1 MGLVLV
7 APAANGAEETMYV
20 QAVKIELKGAPQMNA
35 AKVADLK
42 RGDELKVIKKD
53 GLWYQV
59 KAGAA
64 AGFISRMFVSPNKPV
79 GNADLNADVQVS
91 LEKTSRRRSSS
102 YSVSAST
109 RGLSADARV
118 RDGREMYRTD
128 YDALKEVE
136 AYEVKKGDLD
146 NFQRSAKLISN

>member
-1 MGLVLV
+1 MLA
-7 APAANGAEETMYV
+7 APAAYGADETMYV

-42 RGDELKVIKKD
+42 RGDELKVLKKD

-59 KAGAA
+59 KSGASL
-64 AGFISRMFVSPNKPV
+64 GFISKMFVSPNKPV

-118 RDGREMYRTD
+118 RDGREMYRSD
-128 YDALKEVE
+128 YEALKEVE
-136 AYEVKKGDLD
+136 GYEVKKGDLD